1 MGNNKYNKKYANNV
15 ANDSQEQ
22 LDGQVNDGEIQEGEN
37 LVDDQEQ
44 GVIETEGSEGQEV
57 DVNDKQVENTEG
69 VSDEENSGLLDENL
83 VDIAGVK
90 YTPEQVEELRSGA
103 IAYFK
108 TREDIVYERMK
119 YFEENGENALLT
131 QEDFDN
137 IIAEK
142 EAEAEAKRIEE
153 EAEAKRLADEAEA
166 KKLEEDELKKLSAI
180 KSEDKVDTKG
190 VVGDILKSSLSIKE
204 KLKAI
209 SEVENALAYKSI
221 VNKLLS
227 YNEKMFNEQAV
238 KPKDGAA
245 ANYDL
250 FNLIKQVVSD
260 ADFNSFKV
268 KFSIINLMFLGY
280 DKEAFSEQKLH
291 RFDYEW
297 KWGKE
302 SLTTYQHLITMIA
315 MLANRSTRD
324 RHISK
329 GILTRA
335 LNKDVI
341 SLNET
346 AIQNII
352 KFYQS

>member
-1 MGNNKYNKKYANNV
+1 MGNNKYNKKYTNNV

-22 LDGQVNDGEIQEGEN
+22 LEEQVNDGEIQEGEN

-57 DVNDKQVENTEG
+57 VGSEEG
-69 VSDEENSGLLDENL
+69 SE
-83 VDIAGVK
+83 
-90 YTPEQVEELRSGA
+90 
-103 IAYFK
+103 
-108 TREDIVYERMK
+108 
-119 YFEENGENALLT
+119 
-131 QEDFDN
+131 EDFDK
-137 IIAEK
+137 IIAEEEAEAETRRLADEEEARRLATEEEEAK
-142 EAEAEAKRIEE
+142 RLVDEAEAEAKRLAEE
-153 EAEAKRLADEAEA
+153 VEAGAKGLA
-166 KKLEEDELKKLSAI
+166 EELELKKLSAV
-180 KSEDKVDTKG
+180 KLEDKVDTKG

-260 ADFNSFKV
+260 TDFNSFKV

-315 MLANRSTRD
+315 MLANRSTREQ
-324 RHISK
+324 HISK

>member
-1 MGNNKYNKKYANNV
+1 MGHNKYNKKYNNNV
-15 ANDSQEQ
+15 SNESQEQ
-22 LDGQVNDGEIQEGEN
+22 LEEQVVGEEIQEGEN
-37 LVDDQEQ
+37 LVEGQEQ
-44 GVIETEGSEGQEV
+44 GVIVTEGSEGQEV
-57 DVNDKQVENTEG
+57 ADNNKETENTEG
-69 VSDEENSGLLDENL
+69 SEDEKDSGLLDDNL
-83 VDIAGVK
+83 VEIEGLK

-119 YFEENGENALLT
+119 YFEEKGENALLT

-142 EAEAEAKRIEE
+142 EAEAEAKRLADEEEAKRIEE
-153 EAEAKRLADEAEA
+153 EA
-166 KKLEEDELKKLSAI
+166 ELKKLSAD
-180 KSEDKVDTKG
+180 KSEDKVDAKG
-190 VVGDILKSSLSIKE
+190 VVGDILKSSASIKE

-209 SEVENALAYKSI
+209 SELDNGLAYKSI

-260 ADFNSFKV
+260 SDFNSFKV

-315 MLANRSTRD
+315 MLANRSTREH
-324 RHISK
+324 HISK
-329 GILTRA
+329 GILNRA

-352 KFYQS
+352 KYYQS

>member
-1 MGNNKYNKKYANNV
+1 MGHNKYNKKYNNNV
-15 ANDSQEQ
+15 SNESQEQ
-22 LDGQVNDGEIQEGEN
+22 LEEQVVGEEIQEGEN

-44 GVIETEGSEGQEV
+44 GVVETEGSEGQEV

-69 VSDEENSGLLDENL
+69 VTDEENSGLLDENL
-83 VDIAGVK
+83 PEIEAEVEGVK
-90 YTPEQVEELRSGA
+90 YTPEQVEELRSEA

-119 YFEENGENALLT
+119 YFEEHGDNALLT

-153 EAEAKRLADEAEA
+153 EAE
-166 KKLEEDELKKLSAI
+166 LKKLSAD
-180 KSEDKVDTKG
+180 KSEDKVDAKG
-190 VVGDILKSSLSIKE
+190 VVGDILKSSASIKE

-209 SEVENALAYKSI
+209 SELDSALAYKSI

-238 KPKDGAA
+238 KSKDGAA

-260 ADFNSFKV
+260 SDFNSFKV

-315 MLANRSTRD
+315 MLANRTTREQ
-324 RHISK
+324 HISK
-329 GILTRA
+329 GILNRA

-352 KFYQS
+352 KYYQS

>member
-1 MGNNKYNKKYANNV
+1 MGHNKYNKKYNNNV
-15 ANDSQEQ
+15 SNESQEQ
-22 LDGQVNDGEIQEGEN
+22 LEEQVVGEEIQEGEN
-37 LVDDQEQ
+37 HVEDQEQ

-57 DVNDKQVENTEG
+57 DVNDKQ
-69 VSDEENSGLLDENL
+69 EEATDDV
-83 VDIAGVK
+83 VDQ
-90 YTPEQVEELRSGA
+90 TPEEL
-103 IAYFK
+103 
-108 TREDIVYERMK
+108 
-119 YFEENGENALLT
+119 ALLK
-131 QEDFDN
+131 
-137 IIAEK
+137 A
-142 EAEAEAKRIEE
+142 EE

-166 KKLEEDELKKLSAI
+166 KRIEDEAEAKKLEEDELKKLAAV
-180 KSEDKVDTKG
+180 KSEDKVDAKG
-190 VVGDILKSSLSIKE
+190 VVGDILKSSASIKE

-209 SEVENALAYKSI
+209 SELDNALAYKSI

-238 KPKDGAA
+238 KSKDGAA

-260 ADFNSFKV
+260 SDFNSFKV

-315 MLANRSTRD
+315 MLANRTTREQ
-324 RHISK
+324 HISK
-329 GILTRA
+329 GILNRA

-352 KFYQS
+352 KYYQS

>member
-1 MGNNKYNKKYANNV
+1 MGHNKYNKKYNNSV
-15 ANDSQEQ
+15 SNESQEQ
-22 LDGQVNDGEIQEGEN
+22 LEEQVVGEEIQEGEN
-37 LVDDQEQ
+37 LVEGQEQ
-44 GVIETEGSEGQEV
+44 GVIVTEGSEGQEV
-57 DVNDKQVENTEG
+57 ADNNKETENTEG
-69 VSDEENSGLLDENL
+69 SEDEKDSGLLDDNL
-83 VDIAGVK
+83 VEIEGLK

-142 EAEAEAKRIEE
+142 EAEAEAKRLADEEEAKKIEE
-153 EAEAKRLADEAEA
+153 EA
-166 KKLEEDELKKLSAI
+166 ELKKLSAD
-180 KSEDKVDTKG
+180 KSEDKVDAKG
-190 VVGDILKSSLSIKE
+190 VVGDILKSSASIKE

-209 SEVENALAYKSI
+209 SELDNGLAYKSI

-260 ADFNSFKV
+260 SDFNSFKV

-315 MLANRSTRD
+315 MLANRTTREQ
-324 RHISK
+324 HISK
-329 GILTRA
+329 GILNRA

-352 KFYQS
+352 KYYQS

>member
-1 MGNNKYNKKYANNV
+1 MGNNKYNKKYTNNV

-22 LDGQVNDGEIQEGEN
+22 LEEQVNDGEIQEGEN

-57 DVNDKQVENTEG
+57 DVNDKQEDTTN
-69 VSDEENSGLLDENL
+69 DD
-83 VDIAGVK
+83 AGQ
-90 YTPEQVEELRSGA
+90 TLEELALIREEA

-108 TREDIVYERMK
+108 GREDIINERMK
-119 YFEENGENALLT
+119 YFEEHGDNALLT
-131 QEDFDN
+131 LEDFDI

-142 EAEAEAKRIEE
+142 EAEAEAKRIAD

-166 KKLEEDELKKLSAI
+166 KKLEEDELKKLAAV

-260 ADFNSFKV
+260 TDFNSFKV

-315 MLANRSTRD
+315 MLANRSTREQ
-324 RHISK
+324 HISK